1 MKKITFRFY
10 LKKYAA
16 YYVTSVVVLTV
27 SILLD
32 LLQPL
37 ITEHIVDDVI
47 IGGRM
52 ELLWKLL
59 SGIIA
64 MGIGRC
70 IFQYVKEFFNDYAG
84 AKIGKEI
91 RNLSFQK
98 IQSLSADFFD
108 KNNTGELMARVR
120 DDATRVQDMFQYIGI
135 LLVEAGIRTVI
146 ALFFMYR
153 LNWQLSIIP
162 TLAMAGAA
170 FVTMRMSKK
179 LDQGYEEMAEENSV
193 MNNVAQENIAGV
205 RTVKAFAREKFEIEK
220 FRKHNHK
227 YYGMNIKQSNI
238 FVRMNPFL
246 QMITYLLPATMLL
259 TGGYCAIKDII
270 TVGELTAF
278 VQFST
283 NIVWPMEMLGWLTN
297 DFSAGRAS
305 QKRLNK
311 IFEETP
317 TIQDAADSKR
327 LAEVRGDVCFDHVSY
342 VTESGKSV
350 LSDVSF
356 SLPAGK
362 TLGIM
367 GATGSGKTTIINLL
381 KRIYDSTDGRIT
393 LDGADIKKL
402 PLDQLRTSVASVV
415 QDVFL
420 FSDTIN
426 ENVKLGQKKTLSDA
440 DVLSALD
447 AACAG
452 DFVRSMKDGVGT
464 VIGERGIG
472 LSGGQKQR
480 VTIARALS
488 HHAPVLVLDDST
500 SALDTETEREFQK
513 TLEGLTGM
521 TKIIIAHRI
530 SAVRNAD
537 EIIVLEKGS
546 VAERGTHKEL
556 LEKKGLYYETWCTQS
571 GRTEQVIE
579 KAS

>member
-1 MKKITFRFY
+1 MEKITFKFY
-10 LKKYAA
+10 LRKYAP
-16 YYVTSVVVLTV
+16 YYVVSVIVLTI

-47 IGGRM
+47 IGGQID
-52 ELLWKLL
+52 LLWKLL

-70 IFQYVKEFFNDYAG
+70 IFQYIKEFFNDYAG
-84 AKIGKEI
+84 AEIGKEI
-91 RNLSFQK
+91 RNVTFQK

-108 KNNTGELMARVR
+108 KNNTGELMSRVR
-120 DDATRVQDMFQYIGI
+120 DDATRVQDCFQYILI
-135 LLVEAGIRTVI
+135 LLVEAGIRTII

-153 LNWQLSIIP
+153 LNWKLSIIP
-162 TLAMAGAA
+162 TFAMAGAA
-170 FVTMRMSKK
+170 LVTVAMSKK
-179 LDQGYEEMAEENSV
+179 LDDGYEEMAEENSV

-205 RTVKAFAREKFEIEK
+205 RTVKAFAREPFEIIK
-220 FRKHNHK
+220 FRKHNNR
-227 YYGMNIKQSNI
+227 YYELNVKQSNV
-238 FVRMNPFL
+238 FVKYNPWL
-246 QMITYLLPATMLL
+246 QVITYLLPAVMLL

-270 TVGELTAF
+270 TIGELTAF

-283 NIVWPMEMLGWLTN
+283 NIVWPMEMLGWLCN

-305 QKRLNK
+305 QKRLNE
-311 IFEETP
+311 I
-317 TIQDAADSKR
+317 
-327 LAEVRGDVCFDHVSY
+327 LAEQPSIKDDDGCKELQKVEGAIRFDHVSY
-342 VTESGKSV
+342 ETESGKTIV
-350 LSDVSF
+350 KDICF
-356 SLPAGK
+356 DLPAGK

-367 GATGSGKTTIINLL
+367 GATGSGKTTIINLM
-381 KRIYDSTDGRIT
+381 KRIYDSTDGTIT
-393 LDGADIKKL
+393 LDGMDIKEM
-402 PLDQLRTSVASVV
+402 PLGQLRQSISSVV

-420 FSDTIN
+420 FSDTIR
-426 ENVKLGQKKTLSDA
+426 ENVKLGKKGVLTDE
-440 DVLSALD
+440 DVTAALD
-447 AACAG
+447 SACASE
-452 DFVRSMKDGVGT
+452 FVNSMKDGFNT

-488 HHAPVLVLDDST
+488 RHAPVLVLDDST

-513 TLEGLTGM
+513 TLEELHGM

-546 VAERGTHKEL
+546 IAERGTHKEL
-556 LEKKGLYYETWCTQS
+556 LEKKGLYYETWCTQYK
-571 GRTEQVIE
+571 G
-579 KAS
+579 

>member
-1 MKKITFRFY
+1 MEKITFRFY
-10 LKKYAA
+10 LKKYAP
-16 YYVTSVVVLTV
+16 YYVTSAVVLTI

-47 IGGRM
+47 IGGRID
-52 ELLWKLL
+52 LLWKLL

-120 DDATRVQDMFQYIGI
+120 DDASRVQDVFQYVGI

-179 LDQGYEEMAEENSV
+179 LDQGYEEMSEENSV

-205 RTVKAFAREKFEIEK
+205 RTVKAFAREKYEIEK
-220 FRKHNHK
+220 FRKHNRK
-227 YYGMNIKQSNI
+227 YYELNIKQSNI
-238 FVRMNPFL
+238 FVRMNPYL

-311 IFEETP
+311 IFAENP
-317 TIQDAADSKR
+317 TIKDASDCAPLPAVK
-327 LAEVRGDVCFDHVSY
+327 GDVQFDHVSY
-342 VTESGKSV
+342 VTESGKTV
-350 LSDVSF
+350 LSDISF

-381 KRIYDSTDGRIT
+381 KRMYDSTDGKIT
-393 LDGADIKKL
+393 LDGADIKKI
-402 PLDQLRTSVASVV
+402 PLDQLRTSVSSVV

-426 ENVKLGQKKTLSDA
+426 ENVKLGQKQVLSDA
-440 DVLSALD
+440 DVMEALQ

-452 DFVRSMKDGVGT
+452 DFVQSMKDGAET
-464 VIGERGIG
+464 VVGERGIG

-537 EIIVLEKGS
+537 EIIVLDKGS

-556 LEKKGLYYETWCTQS
+556 LEKKGLYYETWCTQY
-571 GRTEQVIE
+571 GKT
-579 KAS
+579 A